1 MDLTTRYMG
10 FDLAHPIIPG
20 ASPLVDDLDAVKRL
34 EDAGAP
40 AIVMHSLF
48 EEQIVGE
55 ELATVRAMEEPAD
68 SFGEATSYLPPTA
81 DYALGPEAYLD
92 HIGRLKKAVGIPVIA
107 SLNGTTLGGWTRYAR
122 LIEQAG
128 ADGLELNSYYLATDP
143 SVSGA
148 EIEQRTIE
156 LVRAVRRE
164 VRIPL
169 AIKLSPYYSSFANF
183 AARLTDAGAQS
194 LVIFNRLYQPDIDLE
209 QLELVR
215 VNLSS
220 SSELLLRLRW
230 LAILHGRVRCQ
241 LAATGGVHTATD
253 ALKALMCGADV
264 IQMVS
269 ALLMHGPLA
278 LQRAVSGIEQWLIEN
293 EYESL
298 SQLRGSMSLLRC
310 PNPAAYERANY
321 TRLLQS
327 WNV

>member
-55 ELATVRAMEEPAD
+55 ELATVRAMEEPAN

-81 DYALGPEAYLD
+81 DYKLGPEAYLD
-92 HIGRLKKAVGIPVIA
+92 HIDRLKKAVAIPVIA

-183 AARLTDAGAQS
+183 AARLTDAGAQA

-321 TRLLQS
+321 TRMLQS
-327 WNV
+327 WNA

>member
-1 MDLTTRYMG
+1 MDLSTPYMG
-10 FDLAHPIIPG
+10 FKLAHPIIPG
-20 ASPLVDDLDAVKRL
+20 ASPLVDDLDAVRRL

-55 ELATVRAMEEPAD
+55 EIATRRAIEEPAL
-68 SFGEATSYLPPTA
+68 SFSEASGYLPRSA
-81 DYALGPEAYLD
+81 EYKLGPDAYLD
-92 HIGRLKKAVGIPVIA
+92 QVRRLKEALGIPIIA
-107 SLNGTTLGGWTRYAR
+107 SLNGTTLGGWTEYAR

-128 ADGLELNSYYLATDP
+128 ADGLELNTYYLATDP
-143 SVSGA
+143 SISGA
-148 EIEQRTIE
+148 EIESRTLE
-156 LVRAVRRE
+156 LVRAVRKS
-164 VRIPL
+164 VTIPL
-169 AIKLSPYYSSFANF
+169 AVKLSPYYSSFANF
-183 AARLTDAGAQS
+183 ASRLTDAGAQA

-220 SSELLLRLRW
+220 STELLLRLRW
-230 LAILHGRVRCQ
+230 LAILHGRIRAQ

-264 IQMVS
+264 VQMVS

-278 LQRAVSGIEQWLIEN
+278 LQRTVSGIRQWLTEQ

-298 SQLRGSMSLLRC
+298 AQLRGSMSLRRC
-310 PNPAAYERANY
+310 PDPAAYERANY
-321 TRLLQS
+321 TRMLQS
-327 WNV
+327 WNP